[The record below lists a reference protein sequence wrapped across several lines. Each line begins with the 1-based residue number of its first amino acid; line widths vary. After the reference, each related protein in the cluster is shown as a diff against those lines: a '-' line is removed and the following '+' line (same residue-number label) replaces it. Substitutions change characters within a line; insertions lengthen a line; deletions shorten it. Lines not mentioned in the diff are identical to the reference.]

1 MMGTRTQKT
10 TAQIQIV
17 NAPVTP
23 GPFCSPY
30 LPAAHSSIS
39 VSRQQLI
46 RFCLHRVTCIFQGF
60 TFVKSYTVHCFL
72 PAFFI
77 LALRAISVVASVA
90 PSHSCE
96 TVFHH
101 LAYPQVSEFFP
112 IWELLQILQRASFP
126 GSSDGNK
133 SACDAGHL
141 GSIPGL
147 EGRTA
152 APPGGAHPP
161 RCAVYVGVP
170 YFQSIEQFLR
180 DTQENLTKENHLAH
194 FHFWRFLP
202 RGW

>member
-1 MMGTRTQKT
+1 MHPSPPR
-10 TAQIQIV
+10 
-17 NAPVTP
+17 
-23 GPFCSPY
+23 PFCSPY

-46 RFCLHRVTCIFQGF
+46 CFCLHRVTCIFQGF
-60 TFVKSYTVHCFL
+60 TYVKSYTVHCFL
-72 PAFFI
+72 QAFFI

-126 GSSDGNK
+126 GSSDGNE

-147 EGRTA
+147 EGRTP

-161 RCAVYVGVP
+161 RWRDGGAWWAAVCGVVQSRTRLKRLSSSSSSHLYMTTGKTIALTIQNFVG
-170 YFQSIEQFLR
+170 
-180 DTQENLTKENHLAH
+180 K
-194 FHFWRFLP
+194 
-202 RGW
+202 